1 MIKASDIKFI
11 DFLQLSDKDRS
22 LLEEAYL
29 VQSCTLEFDCMNWT
43 WGDVLKCR
51 EMLSSQLTYENVLE
65 IAQMEAKNLTH
76 YSPATTVFQAY
87 NEIARQMAAMASNE
101 TLAFETKSTPKEKA
115 AADEVGGFEMFGF
128 YPQSFQLCKLL
139 NCSYDAVQSTSYYV
153 CFTALAYNAR
163 VNNYQAILFKPT
175 EQ

>member
-65 IAQMEAKNLTH
+65 IAQMEAKKLTM
-76 YSPATTVFQAY
+76 YSPASTVFQAY
-87 NEIARQMAAMASNE
+87 NEIAKQMAEMVENE
-101 TLAFETKSTPKEKA
+101 QLAYETKTTPKEKA
-115 AADEVGGFEMFGF
+115 AADEVGGFDMFGF

-139 NCSYDAVQSTSYYV
+139 NCSYSEVQRTPYYV

-163 VNNYQAILFKPT
+163 FNNYQSILYKPT